1 MSTFLRRSCG
11 AAFVYAIAVQGASAD
26 LTAQDVWADWQAY
39 MGGMGYEVSASE
51 ATSGAVTTITDLAM
65 SMHLP
70 EEDGNF
76 VMTIPEMTLT
86 ENGDGSV
93 AIGLPD
99 SFPLTLD
106 FNSPDEGEF
115 QVELT
120 YSQENLEMTVSGVPD
135 DMTYNYAADTVTV
148 ELTSLTDAN
157 EVMPPDALKALMTIS
172 GVTGSS
178 QMKIGDM
185 RDVAQTMKAAA
196 LSYEMAFDDPESD
209 EKALI
214 AGQMEGLGFTG
225 SGVLPKE
232 WDAADYQSLMESG
245 FNFAGGFT
253 FEKGNTNVSGNA
265 EEGPFTLASNSQGG
279 TFDVAMTD
287 AQIKYD
293 VMQNDTKLAVTSSDL
308 PFPIEM
314 AMAGAGLSFEFP
326 VQAGDTPQPF
336 AFGMELTDFTMSDI
350 LWSMFDP
357 AGALPRDPATV
368 ALDTEG
374 TATVLVNFMDPAVA
388 ETLEATEAAPGQ
400 LETLNI
406 KQLLVSMVGATLSG
420 TGAFAFDNTNTE
432 EFGGMPA
439 PIGVAN
445 LELTG
450 ANALIDKLIGMGLL
464 KEQDAMGARMMMG
477 MLAVPGD
484 APDTLKSEIEI
495 NNEGHISANGQRIK

>member
-1 MSTFLRRSCG
+1 MFVFLRRTCG
-11 AAFVYAIAVQGASAD
+11 AAFVYAIAAQGASAD

-51 ATSGAVTTITDLAM
+51 TTSGAVTTISDLAM
-65 SMHLP
+65 SMQLP
-70 EEDGNF
+70 EEEGAF

-86 ENGDGSV
+86 ENGDGTV
-93 AIGLPD
+93 AIGLPA

-106 FNSPDEGEF
+106 FKSTEEGDV
-115 QVELT
+115 QIELT
-120 YSQENLEMTVSGVPD
+120 YSQENLAMTVSGAPD
-135 DMTYNYAADTVTV
+135 DMTYDYAADTVTV
-148 ELTSLTDAN
+148 ELTSLKDAD
-157 EVMPPDALKALMTIS
+157 EVMPPDALKALIAVS

-178 QMKIGDM
+178 QMKIGDL
-185 RDVAQTMKAAA
+185 RDVAQTMKAATFN
-196 LSYEMAFDDPESD
+196 YNFEFEDPNTGEN
-209 EKALI
+209 ALI
-214 AGQMEGLGFTG
+214 AGEMEGLGFTG

-232 WDAADYQSLMESG
+232 WDTADYQSLMEAG

-253 FEKGNTNVSGNA
+253 FENGSTNVSGVA
-265 EEGPFTLASNSQGG
+265 EGSPFTLASSSQGG
-279 TFDVAMTD
+279 AFDIAMTD
-287 AQIKYD
+287 SQVKYD
-293 VMQNDTKLAVTSSDL
+293 VKQNDTKLAVTSGDL
-308 PFPIEM
+308 PFPLEM
-314 AMAGAGLSFEFP
+314 AMTGAGMTFEFP

-336 AFGMELTDFTMSDI
+336 AFGMSLTDFTMSDI

-388 ETLEATEAAPGQ
+388 ETLEATEAVPGQ

-406 KQLLVSMVGATLSG
+406 KQLLISMVGAKLSG
-420 TGAFAFDNTNTE
+420 TGSFEFDNTNTE

-439 PIGVAN
+439 PSGVAN

-450 ANALIDKLIGMGLL
+450 ANALIDKLIGMGILA
-464 KEQDAMGARMMMG
+464 EQDAMGARMMMG

-495 NNEGHISANGQRIK
+495 NKQGHISANGQRIK